1 MTTSRRRGLPA
12 GGRVDQSCAGIAAE
26 NLHHALGGMEET
38 DKNEHVCIYNHIY
51 MNVIQYF

>member
-12 GGRVDQSCAGIAAE
+12 GGRVDRSSAGIAAG

-38 DKNEHVCIYNHIY
+38 DKNEHVCIYNHI
-51 MNVIQYF
+51 